1 MENNEIILLENDK
14 EVKYKVILDLEDVD
28 GKNFIVYTK
37 DDTNCFVSMYTYTK
51 TGKLKLSPVKNEKD
65 YDFIE
70 EVLNSLQTKGE

>member
-37 DDTNCFVSMYTYTK
+37 DDTSCFVSMYTYTK

-70 EVLNSLQTKGE
+70 EVLNSLQSKGE

>member
-37 DDTNCFVSMYTYTK
+37 DDTKEYITEV
-51 TGKLKLSPVKNEKD
+51 LVEKLSFVMSKKNPDK
-65 YDFIE
+65 
-70 EVLNSLQTKGE
+70 VLSLEDATLE

>member
-37 DDTNCFVSMYTYTK
+37 DDTNCFVSMYTYSTAVLSLD
-51 TGKLKLSPVKNEKD
+51 TLANLLKNTPINIL
-65 YDFIE
+65 
-70 EVLNSLQTKGE
+70 

>member
-37 DDTNCFVSMYTYTK
+37 DDTKEYITEV
-51 TGKLKLSPVKNEKD
+51 LVEKLSFVMSKKIPDKVSQLED
-65 YDFIE
+65 ATLE
-70 EVLNSLQTKGE
+70 

>member
-37 DDTNCFVSMYTYTK
+37 DD
-51 TGKLKLSPVKNEKD
+51 
-65 YDFIE
+65 
-70 EVLNSLQTKGE
+70 